1 MFKLKLDS
9 TANKYKCKVCGY
21 VYDPEIGEPKTKTD
35 PGTAFD
41 DLPDLWRCPKCGAGK
56 IRFIGI
62 R

>member
-1 MFKLKLDS
+1 MAD
-9 TANKYKCKVCGY
+9 KYKCRVCSY
-21 VYDPEIGEPKTKTD
+21 VYDPEIGEPKTNTD

-56 IRFIGI
+56 IRFIEI